1 MNRIFMSAVVSLWI
15 FSGFCGE
22 ISIKNGEK
30 IAFLGDSI
38 AYGEKQPSRYMD
50 LVTMSLAHYGIRIQR
65 IDGGVPGFRSDLML
79 QYLDVKALKFKPD
92 VVTIG
97 LGINDIGRWNGSK
110 QIPPEVYERLRAEM
124 EAGE

>member
-79 QYLDVKALKFKPD
+79 QYLDVKDYSIKMNASRSIQYTSFLVNQF
-92 VVTIG
+92 IQMN
-97 LGINDIGRWNGSK
+97 IRI
-110 QIPPEVYERLRAEM
+110 
-124 EAGE
+124 